1 MSYGD
6 QGFRL
11 HALTLL
17 SCKYQVTQC
26 LRGCLSKSSTR
37 TQRTILVS
45 SRKQLMMLTTEP
57 VKLPE
62 TRSVYPRHNLLY
74 TCMRT
79 HPRKRLL
86 SFVSDSNALPV
97 QSCLRYSAWSWEGST
112 PKVTAPGSDVSARQ
126 QAWNTGWLS
135 LSLSLS
141 PWPLPRSQLLR
152 YTLPIF
158 LFDRPL
164 FPFLSVH
171 LGETR
176 QPKENQFGWG
186 SGVGWWGSGGCV
198 QETVGSSLRVSLKA
212 TSRANTQINTDNRTR
227 KRIASVC
234 CLLDKHCSVRHAG

>member
-26 LRGCLSKSSTR
+26 LRGCLSESSTR

-135 LSLSLS
+135 LSLSVTPPS
-141 PWPLPRSQLLR
+141 LPAVAVYSSHFSFWS
-152 YTLPIF
+152 TPVSFFIC
-158 LFDRPL
+158 P
-164 FPFLSVH
+164 
-171 LGETR
+171 
-176 QPKENQFGWG
+176 
-186 SGVGWWGSGGCV
+186 SGRD
-198 QETVGSSLRVSLKA
+198 TA
-212 TSRANTQINTDNRTR
+212 A
-227 KRIASVC
+227 KRE
-234 CLLDKHCSVRHAG
+234 SVRVGVWGWVVGVWGLCSGDSREFPAGQFKSDLASKHTN